1 VAEAVAVAVVD
12 SLLEAVAVVVV
23 VTVVAVAALAA
34 DEEVHEVSPTIEDP
48 WRFLNCSFLRIL
60 TCEICAVCEDLS
72 WN

>member
-48 WRFLNCSFLRIL
+48 
-60 TCEICAVCEDLS
+60 
-72 WN
+72 